1 MLSTLGVFA
10 QLSGTK
16 QKDVIKEDNVFFDGI
31 TSDYYTGER
40 ISSVTISA
48 VADGKVVASGTSDG
62 NGEYK
67 MVLLFDKEY
76 VISFSKPGFISKTI
90 TLSTFGVPDNKRHKV
105 PDMNAEITL
114 FKPNECIKAEM
125 LDKPVGRAV
134 YFADKNIID
143 WDMVYSMPLL
153 EKLNE
158 MLDDCSKQQE
168 KEQQKEKEYT
178 NTIKE
183 ADKAFAKQDWEEAK
197 KSYEKALQIFSNK
210 PEPKEKLKL
219 IDTEI
224 SKKAE
229 AEKQRAEEKARAEAE
244 AKAKAVKEAAAKK
257 AEAEKLAK
265 EAAEKEV
272 LVKAEAEKQAL
283 AKAAEAAK
291 LAEKERLAKE
301 QKEKEAAA
309 KKEAEL
315 KEKLEKEALTKQQA
329 EEAAKL
335 KETQALE
342 KAKEE
347 GVAKVVAQA
356 EAKQRAEK
364 EAQALK
370 AKEEAEKRELVERSA
385 KEKAAKLAE
394 QAEAE
399 RAENM
404 VNLVKQQEEVK
415 EEVAKFVE
423 EETVKPTE
431 ISGSSSITI
440 KGSNKGRYL
449 YEVPNRT
456 GKGKGARPKKH
467 VVF

>member
-1 MLSTLGVFA
+1 MFAISVFA

-31 TSDYYTGER
+31 ASDYYTGER

-168 KEQQKEKEYT
+168 KELQKEKEYT
-178 NTIKE
+178 NAIKE
-183 ADKAFAKQDWEEAK
+183 ADKAFARQDWEEAK
-197 KSYEKALQIFSNK
+197 KGYEKALQIFSNK

-219 IDTEI
+219 IDNEI

-229 AEKQRAEEKARAEAE
+229 AEKQRAEEKARAE
-244 AKAKAVKEAAAKK
+244 KEAAAKK

-272 LVKAEAEKQAL
+272 IAKAEAEKQAL

-315 KEKLEKEALTKQQA
+315 KEKLEKEALAKQQA

-335 KETQALE
+335 KEKQALE

-370 AKEEAEKRELVERSA
+370 AKDEAEKRELEERKA
-385 KEKAAKLAE
+385 KEEAAKLAE
-394 QAEAE
+394 KAEAE
-399 RAENM
+399 RAENK
-404 VNLVKQQEEVK
+404 VNLVKQQEEVR

>member
-1 MLSTLGVFA
+1 MGVFA

-40 ISSVTISA
+40 ITSVTISA

-67 MVLLFDKEY
+67 MVLVFDKEY

-90 TLSTFGVPDNKRHKV
+90 TLSTFGVPENKRHKT
-105 PDMNAEITL
+105 PDMNAEITM

-125 LDKPVGRAV
+125 LDKPIGRAV
-134 YFADKNIID
+134 YFTDKNIID

-153 EKLNE
+153 EKLNQ

-168 KEQQKEKEYT
+168 KELQKEKDYLAEM
-178 NTIKE
+178 KK
-183 ADKAFAKQDWEEAK
+183 ADNAFAKQDWAEAK
-197 KSYEKALQIFSNK
+197 QGYENALQLFPNK
-210 PEPKEKLKL
+210 PDPKEKLKL

-224 SKKAE
+224 TKKAE

-244 AKAKAVKEAAAKK
+244 AKAKAEKEAAAKK
-257 AEAEKLAK
+257 ADEERLAK
-265 EAAEKEV
+265 EKAEAEA
-272 LVKAEAEKQAL
+272 LAKAEAEKKEL
-283 AKAAEAAK
+283 AKADEAAK
-291 LAEKERLAKE
+291 RAEVEKLAKE
-301 QKEKEAAA
+301 QKEAEALA

-315 KEKLEKEALTKQQA
+315 KEKLEKEAEAKKLAEETARKEEQQA
-329 EEAAKL
+329 L
-335 KETQALE
+335 SN
-342 KAKEE
+342 AKEE
-347 GVAKVVAQA
+347 EKGKLLAEA
-356 EAKQRAEK
+356 EAKKRGEL

-370 AKEEAEKRELVERSA
+370 EKEEAEKRELEERKA
-385 KEKAAKLAE
+385 KEEAAKLAE
-394 QAEAE
+394 KAEAE

-404 VNLVKQQEEVK
+404 VNLVKQQEEVR

>member
-1 MLSTLGVFA
+1 LGVFA

-40 ISSVTISA
+40 ITSVTISA

-67 MVLLFDKEY
+67 MVLVFDKEY

-90 TLSTFGVPDNKRHKV
+90 TLSTFGVPENKRHKT
-105 PDMNAEITL
+105 PDMNAEITM

-125 LDKPVGRAV
+125 LDKPIGRAV
-134 YFADKNIID
+134 YFTDKNIID

-153 EKLNE
+153 EKLNQ

-168 KEQQKEKEYT
+168 KELQKEKDYLAEM
-178 NTIKE
+178 KK
-183 ADKAFAKQDWEEAK
+183 ADNAFAKQDWAEAK
-197 KSYEKALQIFSNK
+197 QGYENALQLFPNK
-210 PEPKEKLKL
+210 PDPKEKLKL

-224 SKKAE
+224 TKKAE

-244 AKAKAVKEAAAKK
+244 AKAKAEKEAAAKK
-257 AEAEKLAK
+257 ADEERLAK
-265 EAAEKEV
+265 EKAEAEA
-272 LVKAEAEKQAL
+272 LAKAEAEKKEL
-283 AKAAEAAK
+283 AKADEAAK
-291 LAEKERLAKE
+291 RAEVEKLAKE
-301 QKEKEAAA
+301 QKEAEALA

-315 KEKLEKEALTKQQA
+315 KEKLEKEAEAKKLAEETARKEEQQA
-329 EEAAKL
+329 L
-335 KETQALE
+335 SN
-342 KAKEE
+342 AKEE
-347 GVAKVVAQA
+347 EKGKLLAEA
-356 EAKQRAEK
+356 EAKKRGEL

-370 AKEEAEKRELVERSA
+370 EKEEAEKRELEERKA
-385 KEKAAKLAE
+385 KEEAAKLAE
-394 QAEAE
+394 KAEAE

-404 VNLVKQQEEVK
+404 VNLVKQQEEVR